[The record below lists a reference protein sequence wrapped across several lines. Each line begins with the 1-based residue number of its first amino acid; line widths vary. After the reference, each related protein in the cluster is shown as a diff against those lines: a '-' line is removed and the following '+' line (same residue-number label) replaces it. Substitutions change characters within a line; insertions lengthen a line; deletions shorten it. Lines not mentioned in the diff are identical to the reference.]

1 MKQNEWAIIG
11 YSDFILRHD
20 RINGV
25 LSRKYK
31 WKIDIQK
38 NNRRLLNLKNIFTVN
53 SNKIVILSYV
63 QFLVWRW
70 FYDSIRSKK
79 LISHIRLYCIIMHIL
94 ETKST
99 RNAFVDYFWLR
110 VRRQPPV
117 PVLEGY
123 VSNLFGDVGNQTS
136 ANDRFSKLAL
146 NCKKYKIIIYNHD
159 EEMRDF
165 EQFIFIFCIL
175 FRFFIINILIF

>member
-1 MKQNEWAIIG
+1 MN
-11 YSDFILRHD
+11 
-20 RINGV
+20 
-25 LSRKYK
+25 
-31 WKIDIQK
+31 
-38 NNRRLLNLKNIFTVN
+38 LNNIFTVN

-99 RNAFVDYFWLR
+99 RNAFVDDFWLR

-117 PVLEGY
+117 RVLGGY
-123 VSNLFGDVGNQTS
+123 VSNLFGGVGNQTS
-136 ANDRFSKLAL
+136 ATDRFSKLVS
-146 NCKKYKIIIYNHD
+146 NCKKYEIIIYNHD
-159 EEMRDF
+159 EEILNNLSLFFVYCLDF
-165 EQFIFIFCIL
+165 LLLTF
-175 FRFFIINILIF
+175 